1 MELSELKRKEG
12 IGQNEKL
19 ESAYAQLDK
28 LLNELKK
35 KELSEETEISINQ
48 KIDQINT
55 FSESE
60 KDLKKMIAKTQS
72 SILNLLEKEHKIV
85 AKNHY
90 RNIWMSVG
98 MAAFGIPLGVVFG
111 TSLGNMAFLSIGL
124 PIGMVIGMV
133 VGSGM
138 DKKASEEGRQID
150 LEINY

>member
-12 IGQNEKL
+12 IVQNEKL